1 MAAFW
6 ANLPHRVPHTNGLIQ
21 PVPREGLGG
30 HVIGAREPPSTEYH
44 SAAGAR
50 HVCHD
55 LGVSMLARSSWGRG
69 LGVVLVAGAVA
80 LGAAACGDSN
90 ESSST
95 VSEEEFVTEGN
106 AICEAGNERIAMA
119 EDQAFPD
126 DMPTDEN
133 FEQFFAAFT
142 ADIDQQITEL
152 SALEPPEDLQDEFDA
167 FLEKANTTLEQ
178 VRSEGA
184 EAFFSETESGE
195 QPFAETNRLASEI
208 GLDACASGAAE
219 EG

>member
-1 MAAFW
+1 
-6 ANLPHRVPHTNGLIQ
+6 
-21 PVPREGLGG
+21 
-30 HVIGAREPPSTEYH
+30 
-44 SAAGAR
+44 
-50 HVCHD
+50 
-55 LGVSMLARSSWGRG
+55 MLARSSWGRG

-195 QPFAETNRLASEI
+195 QPFAETTRLASEI